1 MNVFNILIKQLHVH
15 VCFLSH
21 DQCSAES
28 VQYTENSGVS
38 EREF

>member
-15 VCFLSH
+15 VCFLS
-21 DQCSAES
+21 QCSAES